1 MFLLELIWPKMNCS
15 KEFDRFRSLP
25 IFAKVMENPKRRC
38 SGIFG
43 EARGKEK
50 DRAHFLATK
59 INRSNTLF

>member
-25 IFAKVMENPKRRC
+25 IFAKVMENPKMMYL
-38 SGIFG
+38 GIFG
-43 EARGKEK
+43 VARGEVK

-59 INRSNTLF
+59 NNRSNTLF